1 MKIKKLVEEITNFDN
16 IKDPQVVLDPV
27 AGDALE
33 VSKENRKEFDKVT
46 KSFDDPILGKKED
59 KESPAKDLTEA
70 FESDG
75 WELEDSDL
83 VQVLAKLVDLKYE
96 VDNCV
101 RGSYA
106 TGGADTYEELAR
118 FVLDL
123 SDELRDCAY
132 ELSDID
138 ESLNEK
144 FEWTNGELKDFDPQD
159 LMNKVKDRR
168 TSLFT
173 AREFN
178 NKLYDISI
186 HPHGSIEQPSDIWV
200 DIVVEDEQGNQERIF
215 LKKFFTYDE
224 AVDAMREWKENMI
237 ESQVDSVVKEALR
250 EDDSDPMDSK
260 LSDEESDIQLIMWYF
275 GVDRQK
281 AENGLNSGF
290 YSTEDI
296 EKARKYHNKKSNPSL
311 EEDGRQS
318 RVNLTPEQKADEKA
332 MAETL
337 FDRVYNELEKDTDGS
352 KNIVNRKASQ
362 RYNTEDL
369 STDINGNIVVYA
381 SDKNKLQNAVNVA
394 QAYKLQYKIGP
405 GSIRNAAHALQ
416 CVIFIPE
423 DE

>member
-1 MKIKKLVEEITNFDN
+1 MKIKKLVEKITNFDN
-16 IKDPQVVLDPV
+16 IKDPQVVIDPV
-27 AGDALE
+27 TGDAIE
-33 VSKENRKEFDKVT
+33 TDKKSQDVFDKVT
-46 KSFDDPILGKKED
+46 TGFKKPITGSKNDEKSI
-59 KESPAKDLTEA
+59 ARDLTEA

-75 WELEDSDL
+75 WELDDSDL

-96 VDNCV
+96 IDNCV

-159 LMNKVKDRR
+159 LMNKVKDRK

-186 HPHGSIEQPSDIWV
+186 HPHGSVEKPDDIWV

-215 LKKFFTYDE
+215 LKKFLTYDE
-224 AVDAMREWKENMI
+224 AVDAMREWKEKTI
-237 ESQVDSVVKEALR
+237 EEEVDIAVEEAL
-250 EDDSDPMDSK
+250 
-260 LSDEESDIQLIMWYF
+260 
-275 GVDRQK
+275 
-281 AENGLNSGF
+281 N
-290 YSTEDI
+290 
-296 EKARKYHNKKSNPSL
+296 
-311 EEDGRQS
+311 EDGRQN
-318 RVNLTPEQKADEKA
+318 REKLTPEQKAEEKA
-332 MAETL
+332 LAATL

-352 KNIVNRKASQ
+352 KNIVNKKASQ
-362 RYNTEDL
+362 RYNSEDL

-381 SDKNKLQNAVNVA
+381 KDRDSLQNAVNVA
-394 QAYKLQYKIGP
+394 EAYKLQYKVGP
-405 GSIRNAAHALQ
+405 GSIRNKAHAFQ
-416 CVIFIPE
+416 CVLFIPE
-423 DE
+423 EE

>member
-1 MKIKKLVEEITNFDN
+1 MKIKKLVEKITNFDN
-16 IKDPQVVLDPV
+16 IKDPQVVIDPV
-27 AGDALE
+27 TGDAIE
-33 VSKENRKEFDKVT
+33 ADKKSQDVFDKVT
-46 KSFDDPILGKKED
+46 AGFKKPLKGTKDDETSI
-59 KESPAKDLTEA
+59 ARDLTES

-75 WELEDSDL
+75 WELEDSNL
-83 VQVLAKLVDLKYE
+83 SEVLSELSALKYE
-96 VDNCV
+96 IDNCV

-106 TGGADTYEELAR
+106 TNGADTYEELAR

-132 ELSDID
+132 ELADID

-159 LMNKVKDRR
+159 LMNKVKDRK

-200 DIVVEDEQGNQERIF
+200 DIVVEDENGDQERIF

-224 AVDAMREWKENMI
+224 AVNAMRDWKDNMI

-250 EDDSDPMDSK
+250 EDDNDPMDSK

-281 AENGLNSGF
+281 AESGLNSGF
-290 YSTEDI
+290 YDTEDV
-296 EKARKYHNKKSNPSL
+296 EKAKKYYNKKSNPSL

-352 KNIVNRKASQ
+352 KNIVNKKASQ

-394 QAYKLQYKIGP
+394 QAYKLQYKVGP
-405 GSIRNAAHALQ
+405 GSIRNAAHAFQ

-423 DE
+423 EE